1 MTLLNSLA
9 VLGACAYYY
18 DTNLTVDVSRVLALA
33 VAFLALWMAFQ
44 HRRAIR

>member
-9 VLGACAYYY
+9 VLGACAYYF
-18 DTNLTVDVSRVLALA
+18 DAKQTVDVSRVLALS
-33 VAFLALWMAFQ
+33 VAFLALWLALQ